1 MSPALVNQVTPR
13 GLGGSARLDVGL
25 RSQRDRHDMRNLL
38 CLAAL
43 LFIATPTTL
52 LAQSAVSLQ
61 AGAMTGESDNV
72 FEVGVRVS
80 PARANTVGLGFS
92 FDALPQFL
100 GQGALIGVTDLS
112 LAGTIILAR
121 DVRLELRA
129 GGSALL
135 GIGGG
140 GAAALGG
147 YHLGAGMVFGMNG
160 PVGLRADYT
169 WRHLE
174 GFEESV
180 ALPSLTIGVVLHP

>member
-1 MSPALVNQVTPR
+1 M
-13 GLGGSARLDVGL
+13 
-25 RSQRDRHDMRNLL
+25 RHLL
-38 CLAAL
+38 PLAAL
-43 LFIATPTTL
+43 LFIAMPTTL
-52 LAQSAVSLQ
+52 PAQSAVSLQ
-61 AGAMTGESDNV
+61 AGAMAGEYDKA

-80 PARANTVGLGFS
+80 PARANSVGLGFS

-100 GQGALIGVTDLS
+100 WQGALIGLTDLS
-112 LAGTIILAR
+112 LAGTIGLAR

-169 WRHLE
+169 WQHLE
-174 GFEESV
+174 GFDESLP
-180 ALPSLTIGVVLHP
+180 LPSLTIGVVLQP